1 MAPFFLDVWMEAA
14 TQDQETA
21 ATVKSEKKTL
31 FFIPANDDILVSAPQ
46 KSEQTASEA

>member
-14 TQDQETA
+14 TQNQEAVAVTA
-21 ATVKSEKKTL
+21 EKKTL
-31 FFIPANDDILVSAPQ
+31 FFIPANDDILASSPR